1 MSTLFDIPLHRLE
14 GQDATLGDYRGKVML
29 IVNVASQC
37 GLTPQYAGLEKL
49 FEQYEERGLV
59 VLGFPCNDFGA
70 QEPGTEAE
78 IADFCQRNYGVRF
91 PMFEKVE
98 VNRDARHP
106 LYKELIAAQP
116 QARQAG
122 SRSAVPKQRECAE
135 PDGDGEQPGVQ
146 PVNSRN
152 DAGTGSSIAQ
162 TIQPFGQRLPAV
174 GGLILADFHSGD
186 CLAAATSLSLSMPSF
201 TP

>member
-1 MSTLFDIPLHRLE
+1 MSNLFDIPLRRLE
-14 GQDATLGDYRGKVML
+14 GQAATLADYRGKVML

-70 QEPGTEAE
+70 QEPGSEAE

-98 VNRDARHP
+98 VNREARHP
-106 LYKELIAAQP
+106 LYRELIAAQP
-116 QARQAG
+116 EARQLDG
-122 SRSAVPKQRECAE
+122 STFAAKLAQHGLSPKNPAE
-135 PDGDGEQPGVQ
+135 VMWNFEKFLVGRDGQVLARFAPDVKPD
-146 PVNSRN
+146 
-152 DAGTGSSIAQ
+152 D
-162 TIQPFGQRLPAV
+162 PALV
-174 GGLILADFHSGD
+174 
-186 CLAAATSLSLSMPSF
+186 AAIEAALG
-201 TP
+201 

>member
-1 MSTLFDIPLHRLE
+1 MSTSLFDIPLRRLE
-14 GQDATLGDYRGKVML
+14 GASATLNDYRGKVML

-98 VNRDARHP
+98 VNREARHP
-106 LYKELIAAQP
+106 LYRELVAAQP
-116 QARQAG
+116 QARQLDGSTFADKLAQHGLSPKNPGDIMRDPRPLRAG
-122 SRSAVPKQRECAE
+122 REAGRSGAGGGDRSGAGLNRQSRAPVCA
-135 PDGDGEQPGVQ
+135 P
-146 PVNSRN
+146 RRF
-152 DAGTGSSIAQ
+152 I
-162 TIQPFGQRLPAV
+162 
-174 GGLILADFHSGD
+174 
-186 CLAAATSLSLSMPSF
+186 
-201 TP
+201 

>member
-1 MSTLFDIPLHRLE
+1 MSANLYDIPLRRLE
-14 GQDATLGDYRGKVML
+14 GQEASLNDYRGKVML

-70 QEPGTEAE
+70 QEPGSEAE

-98 VNRDARHP
+98 VNREARHP
-106 LYKELIAAQP
+106 LYRELVQAQP
-116 QARQAG
+116 QARQAEG
-122 SRSAVPKQRECAE
+122 SQFADKLAQHGLSPKNPSDVMWNFEKFLVDREGKVIARFAPDVKPDDPALIEAVEA
-135 PDGDGEQPGVQ
+135 
-146 PVNSRN
+146 
-152 DAGTGSSIAQ
+152 A
-162 TIQPFGQRLPAV
+162 
-174 GGLILADFHSGD
+174 LA
-186 CLAAATSLSLSMPSF
+186 
-201 TP
+201 